1 MQRRKFI
8 QQTGL
13 TAIGLGV
20 FGNII
25 NTPNGFTGDTATT
38 SDLLGPFYRPGAPL
52 RTNINSKSYKGQ
64 LFHISGTVFREDGKT
79 PFKNCL
85 LEIWQCDENKIYDNI
100 SEEYNYRGA
109 QRTGADGRYHFM
121 CMHPIPYPV
130 TESSEL
136 WRPAHIHLLV
146 SGEGQQDLITQVYLK
161 DDPYLKKD
169 TASSSPRAI
178 NRILTIRKNSRGE
191 ESVTFNIVMQ
201 KEFKPQEMLL
211 KKISGIYRMSDNSL
225 MEFFKK
231 GDLLFLKWNGQFR
244 EGLSYRGNNEFTGS
258 VNGRTMAKF
267 EWESNNQVS
276 VRVNFYRQAYDK
288 DIALEG
294 KKAFKY

>member
-1 MQRRKFI
+1 MVKGSADDFDFFIGRWNVVNEQLRQRFV
-8 QQTGL
+8 GSDEWD
-13 TAIGLGV
+13 V
-20 FGNII
+20 F
-25 NTPNGFTGDTATT
+25 PAT
-38 SDLLGPFYRPGAPL
+38 SDCRKVLGGA
-52 RTNINSKSYKGQ
+52 
-64 LFHISGTVFREDGKT
+64 
-79 PFKNCL
+79 
-85 LEIWQCDENKIYDNI
+85 
-100 SEEYNYRGA
+100 
-109 QRTGADGRYHFM
+109 
-121 CMHPIPYPV
+121 
-130 TESSEL
+130 
-136 WRPAHIHLLV
+136 AHID
-146 SGEGQQDLITQVYLK
+146 EIRDYLE
-161 DDPYLKKD
+161 KD